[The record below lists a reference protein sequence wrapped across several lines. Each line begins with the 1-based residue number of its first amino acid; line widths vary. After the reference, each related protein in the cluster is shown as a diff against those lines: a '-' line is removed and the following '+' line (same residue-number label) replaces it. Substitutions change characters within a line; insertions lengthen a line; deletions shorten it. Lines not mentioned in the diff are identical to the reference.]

1 MTQIRTIED
10 IIEVL
15 NANPE
20 IRTQFFEAFGL
31 SALPG
36 LYGRMDAFE
45 TTQQGILETQQGI
58 LVTQQGIL
66 DTQRAFQETLQGI
79 LETQQG
85 ILETQ
90 QGILETQ
97 QSILDTLKSHSEA
110 LLELREDVSTLKS
123 DMHIVKSLIV
133 GERLEDKAA
142 NLVRSRL
149 SEFASSRLRRINL
162 KYSSRL
168 ALQPSNKSYVYPVED
183 AYADGAIT
191 KQEYTRLVRTDLVFS
206 AKVQMGGRWERRWF
220 PVEVSN
226 TIRKDDVDRVLK
238 TADFIKRVF
247 DEEVEIS
254 LVAGTI
260 ISSEMCGY
268 AEDNKVAVVTFEV

>member
-79 LETQQG
+79 LD
-85 ILETQ
+85 TQ

-142 NLVRSRL
+142 NVVRSRL

-191 KQEYTRLVRTDLVFS
+191 KQEYTRLV
-206 AKVQMGGRWERRWF
+206 
-220 PVEVSN
+220 
-226 TIRKDDVDRVLK
+226 
-238 TADFIKRVF
+238 
-247 DEEVEIS
+247 
-254 LVAGTI
+254 
-260 ISSEMCGY
+260 
-268 AEDNKVAVVTFEV
+268 

>member
-45 TTQQGILETQQGI
+45 M
-58 LVTQQGIL
+58 TQQGIL
-66 DTQRAFQETLQGI
+66 DTQRAFQETLLGI

-85 ILETQ
+85 ILD
-90 QGILETQ
+90 TQ

-142 NLVRSRL
+142 NVVR
-149 SEFASSRLRRINL
+149 
-162 KYSSRL
+162 
-168 ALQPSNKSYVYPVED
+168 
-183 AYADGAIT
+183 G
-191 KQEYTRLVRTDLVFS
+191 
-206 AKVQMGGRWERRWF
+206 
-220 PVEVSN
+220 
-226 TIRKDDVDRVLK
+226 
-238 TADFIKRVF
+238 
-247 DEEVEIS
+247 
-254 LVAGTI
+254 
-260 ISSEMCGY
+260 
-268 AEDNKVAVVTFEV
+268 

>member
-90 QGILETQ
+90 Q
-97 QSILDTLKSHSEA
+97 SILDTLKSHSEA

-133 GERLEDKAA
+133 GGQGGQCGPLATERVRIFKAGS
-142 NLVRSRL
+142 NQPQVQ
-149 SEFASSRLRRINL
+149 
-162 KYSSRL
+162 L
-168 ALQPSNKSYVYPVED
+168 AP
-183 AYADGAIT
+183 GAAA
-191 KQEYTRLVRTDLVFS
+191 Q
-206 AKVQMGGRWERRWF
+206 
-220 PVEVSN
+220 
-226 TIRKDDVDRVLK
+226 
-238 TADFIKRVF
+238 
-247 DEEVEIS
+247 
-254 LVAGTI
+254 
-260 ISSEMCGY
+260 
-268 AEDNKVAVVTFEV
+268 